1 MVTNMN
7 PFGKAMTI
15 FFFTL
20 LTLLTIAPSKTS
32 ENTSLSVRSSGI
44 INYPGVIAV
53 DFESDDCFKMGINGQ
68 PRYMLYG
75 TEYSGTAP
83 YWTHGGWGPYENP
96 TTTLF
101 EPQTAISYSGQSAKL
116 SVLSTTESGRRLEI
130 LHNVDP
136 YSEHLWNIVYWYIPS
151 DLEPFDSHLCIQR
164 LIYERYW
171 TGGSPS
177 LYSFQISISV
187 ATDGRSMTN
196 GQQHLRLN
204 LGKGDVDNDE
214 DGYVDVY
221 PFRGGEL
228 YSNGD
233 GNQAGMP
240 ESWMNKKTLLVP
252 FDTWFPIEV
261 YVFRNVTD
269 YNNGIIRVWINND
282 LIWDV
287 QGTRTIGISPEILSR
302 YEQKPPAPYAF
313 LCSGFGLYTGLGSSP
328 KTIYADNV
336 VLSNTESHP

>member
-1 MVTNMN
+1 MN
-7 PFGKAMTI
+7 LIGKKIYPFFLI
-15 FFFTL
+15 L
-20 LTLLTIAPSKTS
+20 LAFLIITPSTAS
-32 ENTSLSVRSSGI
+32 ENQSLSVRSSGI
-44 INYPGVIAV
+44 VSYPGVITV
-53 DFESDDCFKMGINGQ
+53 DFESDDSFKMGINGQ
-68 PRYMLYG
+68 NRYMLYG
-75 TEYSGTAP
+75 VEYGGTAP

-101 EPQTAISYSGQSAKL
+101 EPQTAISYSGQSARL
-116 SVLSTTESGRRLEI
+116 SVLTTTESGRRLEI
-130 LHNVDP
+130 LRNFDP
-136 YSEHLWNIVYWYIPS
+136 YSVHVWNVVYWYIPS

-177 LYSFQISISV
+177 LLSFQISISV

-196 GQQHLRLN
+196 GQQHFRLN

-214 DGYVDVY
+214 DGVADIY

-233 GNQAGMP
+233 GNRVGMP
-240 ESWMNKKTLLVP
+240 GSWMNKKTLLVP
-252 FDTWFPIEV
+252 FDKWFPVEV
-261 YVFRNVTD
+261 YVFRNLTD
-269 YNNGIIRVWINND
+269 YDNGVIKVWIDGD
-282 LIWDV
+282 LVWDV
-287 QGTRTIGISPEILSR
+287 QGTRTVGTAPEILSR
-302 YEQKPPAPYAF
+302 YDPKPPAPYAF

-336 VLSNTESHP
+336 VHSNTESHP